1 MRYTSVLLLA
11 LALSGFSL
19 VRAQSPSPV
28 GLQHSLEHGLL
39 HGMDRVTLYLT
50 LLHPLPAG
58 ARYQCRVTAAA
69 PNLLPG
75 ESVTA
80 LAVVSGNHATCVL
93 PMPLAWFPPI
103 TNPVAS
109 AMPAPEL
116 RFTIT
121 AYPAPDAPAA
131 PLRRIALPAIA
142 VALPQPDGIR
152 AVDLPLAF

>member
-11 LALSGFSL
+11 LALTGSL
-19 VRAQSPSPV
+19 PVGAQSPSPAALQPA
-28 GLQHSLEHGLL
+28 LQHGI
-39 HGMDRVTLYLT
+39 DQVTLHLT
-50 LLHPLPAG
+50 LLHPLPGG

-80 LAVVSGNHATCVL
+80 LAVVTGNHATCVL
-93 PMPLAWFPPI
+93 PMPLAWFPANPI
-103 TNPVAS
+103 AS

-142 VALPQPDGIR
+142 VALPQPDGVR